1 MSRAFQQS
9 QAVHAGSRCGRSQ
22 QTAFDLEDFAYLV
35 SHDLKEPLRGI
46 SAYCEMLLEDLDGKL
61 EADARRRLRT
71 MLGMCNRLDAMIDN
85 LLGYWRL
92 GHVPPAKTEV
102 DLNAVVEQA
111 ICALAPA
118 IERRRARVRVAGPLR
133 RATAD
138 AGLLAMVFGNLISN
152 GLKFNDSPQP
162 WVEIGTCREHPLTLY
177 VRDNG
182 IGIPREH
189 HEAIFALFRRLHSR
203 KRYNGTGA
211 GLAIVRRI
219 VESYGGRVWVESEP
233 GYGSTFYFS
242 LGPAIASPATAV
254 PPDPA
259 HTRKPG
265 AKPPHW
271 TRRRKAAPARRV
283 S

>member
-1 MSRAFQQS
+1 MSKVADPS
-9 QAVHAGSRCGRSQ
+9 QAAHAGSRSGPSR
-22 QTAFDLEDFAYLV
+22 QTAHDLEDFAYLA

-46 SAYCEMLLEDLDGKL
+46 SAYCEILLEDLDGKL
-61 EADARRRLRT
+61 DADARRRLRT
-71 MLGMCNRLDAMIDN
+71 MLGMCNRLDTMIDN
-85 LLGYWRL
+85 LLAYWRL

-102 DLNAVVEQA
+102 DLNRVVHDA
-111 ICALAPA
+111 LRTLAPV
-118 IERRRARVRVAGPLR
+118 IEQRRGRVRVAGPLPK
-133 RATAD
+133 ATAD
-138 AGLLAMVFGNLISN
+138 PAALGMVFGNLISN

-162 WVEIGTCREHPLTLY
+162 WVEIGTSGSRPLTIY

-189 HEAIFALFRRLHSR
+189 HETIFALFRRLHSR

-211 GLAIVRRI
+211 GLAIVRKI

-233 GYGSTFYFS
+233 GRGSSFYFS
-242 LGPAIASPATAV
+242 LGPATLPAAAAV
-254 PPDPA
+254 RPDPA
-259 HTRKPG
+259 QARKPA

-271 TRRRKAAPARRV
+271 TRPRKAAPARRL